1 MATISSAVWGL
12 NIKGKNIIAIIKR
25 VSLSIVVYL
34 IWEERNR
41 RVFKSSCSLV
51 ETLFQR
57 FQVLFY
63 MILHF
68 YEHNIP
74 YIIVS

>member
-1 MATISSAVWGL
+1 MATISSVVWGL
-12 NIKGKNIIAIIKR
+12 NIKGKNIVAIIKR

-41 RVFKSSCSLV
+41 RVFKNSCSLV
-51 ETLFQR
+51 ETLFRR

-68 YEHNIP
+68 HEHNIP
-74 YIIVS
+74 HIIVS

>member
-1 MATISSAVWGL
+1 MATISSVVWGL
-12 NIKGKNIIAIIKR
+12 NIKGKNIVAIIKR

-41 RVFKSSCSLV
+41 RVFKNSCSLV
-51 ETLFQR
+51 ETLFRR

-68 YEHNIP
+68 HEHNIHH
-74 YIIVS
+74 IIVS